1 MRIRSALAL
10 LLVAAFAAAPCW
22 GAWYQDYASAKKE
35 IERRRWQAA
44 AAYLEKA
51 IEGKPDSELGART
64 TGMFREDYLPHF
76 YLGMCHLRLGNLERA
91 EAEFRKEERA
101 GAVSGRP
108 DLAAQMRGFLEEI
121 ERKRGPV
128 APAPEP
134 KPQPPP
140 PPIPPPVVPEPEP
153 KPKPK
158 PSPVEPEPEPKPKPR
173 PSPPSPQ
180 PTPTPAPAPTRG
192 FDEATREE
200 ILRGL
205 RLAEQGFY
213 ENAAQAIGT
222 TAGNPDE
229 DPRVAALLRAYSGSF
244 FYTAYLLSRPQNRG
258 LLDRARDAFVEALR
272 LDPELTLPETYFSPR
287 VISYFEGIR
296 SARP

>member
-1 MRIRSALAL
+1 MRIRSTLGL
-10 LLVAAFAAAPCW
+10 VLVAAFAAAPAW
-22 GAWYQDYASAKKE
+22 GAWYHDYASAKKE

-44 AAYLEKA
+44 AGHLEKA

-76 YLGMCHLRLGNLERA
+76 YLGLCHLRLGNLERA

-121 ERKRGPV
+121 ERKRGAV

-134 KPQPPP
+134 EPQPAPP
-140 PPIPPPVVPEPEP
+140 PMPPPVAPEPEP
-153 KPKPK
+153 KPKPM
-158 PSPVEPEPEPKPKPR
+158 PVVPEPAPKPKPM
-173 PSPPSPQ
+173 PPP
-180 PTPTPAPAPTRG
+180 PVPVPAPTPAPAPTRG
-192 FDEATREE
+192 FDDATREE

-222 TAGNPDE
+222 TAGSPDE

-244 FYTAYLLSRPQNRG
+244 FYTAYLLSRPPNG
-258 LLDRARDAFVEALR
+258 SLLERARDAFVEALR
-272 LDPELTLPETYFSPR
+272 LDPELTLPEPYFSPR